1 MSTKETNNFTHLP
14 GVFPA
19 RKKDGTVFYRSS
31 LTYGGRHISLG
42 SYHAP
47 EQAHMAYMEGR
58 AILTDSALQVLD
70 YKKEATLS
78 FDKWV
83 SLINYRDNN
92 IYFHSPIY
100 VGKKQFSYY
109 LNPSLVLKFD
119 MDDLFYYSSHGIMK
133 RGNHYFV
140 ADYGLQVNILNR
152 YGIRSYSVLN
162 RDYRFINGDATDFR
176 RQNIEIINPFYGVQK
191 AQKNGQ
197 YVYTARI
204 HIRGNYVIGT
214 YETDLEAAIAYNKAV
229 DILKQKGL
237 EKNFP
242 TNYIDQISPSLY
254 ADIYSRVQ
262 ISKKIIDYS
271 NV

>member
-1 MSTKETNNFTHLP
+1 MTQSNQSKCLHLP
-14 GVFPA
+14 GVSPA
-19 RKKDGTVFYRSS
+19 RKKDGSAYYRSS
-31 LTYGGRHISLG
+31 ITFQRRHISLG
-42 SYHAP
+42 SFSSP
-47 EQAHMAYMEGR
+47 KQAHQAYLEGKR
-58 AILTDSALQVLD
+58 VLSDVSLQILD
-70 YKKEATLS
+70 YPKESMLG
-78 FDKWV
+78 FQKWV
-83 SLINYRDNN
+83 SLLNFRDND

-100 VGKKQFSYY
+100 MGKKQFSYY
-109 LNPSLVLKFD
+109 LSPTLVLKFD

-152 YGIRSYSVLN
+152 YGIRNYSVRN
-162 RDYRFINGDATDFR
+162 RDYRFINGDETDFR
-176 RQNIEIINPFYGVQK
+176 RQNIEIINPFYGVTK

-197 YVYTARI
+197 YRYTARI